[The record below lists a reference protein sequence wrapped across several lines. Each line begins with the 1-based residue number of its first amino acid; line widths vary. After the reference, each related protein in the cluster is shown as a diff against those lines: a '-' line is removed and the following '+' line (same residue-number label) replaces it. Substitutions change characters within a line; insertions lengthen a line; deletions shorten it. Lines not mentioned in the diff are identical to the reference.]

1 MVETSNQITHLLL
14 DVNETEQAGTA
25 PGERRFF
32 GGAAFNVY
40 EEIPRE
46 SDGKIVAD
54 YKVAYF
60 TTSVVQGLTLQFKYR
75 RIRVPSKYEPFI
87 VPGFFT
93 NIEQG
98 FVGQFHVIQRVI
110 TDSYTDYDLFFSW
123 QPDQQGVLVPS
134 ADLYVQQQL
143 TQGQEN
149 QIVQYPDFQVSTDQF
164 AGGNGRHHN
173 VGENTSFDI
182 FLLAKPAP

>member
-1 MVETSNQITHLLL
+1 VVETSNQITHLFL
-14 DVNETEQAGTA
+14 DVNDTEQAGTA

-32 GGAAFNVY
+32 GGANFQVY

-54 YKVAYF
+54 YTVSYF

-75 RIRVPSKYEPFI
+75 RIRVPNIYEPYI

-98 FVGQFHVIQRVI
+98 FVGEFHVIQRHV
-110 TDSYTDYDLFFSW
+110 TDSYTEYDLIFSW
-123 QPDQQGVLVPS
+123 QPDQQGVAVPV
-134 ADLYVQQQL
+134 ADLYVQSQL
-143 TQGQEN
+143 TQGDEN
-149 QIVQYPDFQVSTDQF
+149 AIVQYPDFPVSTDPF
-164 AGGNGRHHN
+164 AGGNGRHSN
-173 VGENTSFDI
+173 VGEDTRFDI